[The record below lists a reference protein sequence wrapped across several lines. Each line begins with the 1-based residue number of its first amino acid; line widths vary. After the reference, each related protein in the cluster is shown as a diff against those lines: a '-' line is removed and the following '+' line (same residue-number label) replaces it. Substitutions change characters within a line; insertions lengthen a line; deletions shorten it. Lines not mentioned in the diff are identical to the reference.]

1 MKLSEIKLFE
11 EPIPTQTAEEV
22 WAENEA
28 DSAQFITTT
37 VYHVR
42 PIANKKGMYEVL
54 FDDKGKRKTYG
65 TMNQE
70 DLEAS
75 FAPMRP
81 NQQPDAEGFMTYRS
95 GDVYDAFKYGGDPVK
110 VELGATK
117 DEDAAGGQTVKL
129 AKGDFMLR
137 QDNGDE
143 FTYTVEKANYFSNQ
157 YVKKTGS

>member
-1 MKLSEIKLFE
+1 MRLSEIKLFE

-22 WAENEA
+22 WAENESEA
-28 DSAQFITTT
+28 TQFITTT

-42 PIANKKGMYEVL
+42 PISDKKGMFEVL

-70 DLEAS
+70 DLDAS

-81 NQQPDAEGFMTYRS
+81 NQQPDAEGFLTYRS

-110 VELGATK
+110 VTLSASK
-117 DEDAAGGQTVKL
+117 DEDVPGGQTVKL
-129 AKGDFMLR
+129 SKGDFMLR

-157 YVKKTGS
+157 YVKKT